1 MRSSDVAA
9 CRLGVETPR
18 AADELL
24 PVELGVDV
32 GGGGDETVIR
42 ERRGPVAGRE
52 WRERSD
58 QPNTIAPLVL
68 RAIRETG
75 ATRVKIDST
84 GIGSV
89 VSAVERLVE
98 QRAPN
103 AWAGRYND
111 AVRERNEL
119 LTAARA
125 VLDND
130 FDSDSES
137 LTGLLALVAKIDNR
151 EDKH

>member
-1 MRSSDVAA
+1 MTSQPAGSESKPPEPPTSCSPSNSASTSV
-9 CRLGVETPR
+9 
-18 AADELL
+18 
-24 PVELGVDV
+24 
-32 GGGGDETVIR
+32 
-42 ERRGPVAGRE
+42 VAGTRPSFANGGVLLRVGNGANAATNQTPSPL
-52 WRERSD
+52 WFFVRFGR
-58 QPNTIAPLVL
+58 PAPP
-68 RAIRETG
+68 AC
-75 ATRVKIDST
+75 
-84 GIGSV
+84 
-89 VSAVERLVE
+89 LVE
-98 QRAPN
+98 QGAPN